1 MPSIKSR
8 LTKFL
13 TKITIFLKNKF
24 FLIYSYFSNK
34 SITKNQNTKHTQQT
48 QNTKHTQQTQ
58 NTKHT
63 QNTKQTQQ
71 TQQKTTIPNSDPNPE
86 PIIPI
91 LVLDRDIFTDQRIKS
106 SGEGEIWTTQK
117 YSYRKKYLIKIYYE
131 VTPARIKK
139 LEVMVAYKPKNFH
152 GSQQAWAWPEYLLA
166 DETGKIIGFVMEFI
180 EDSKLLINIY
190 NPQLRNKI
198 NSQFHWSVDW
208 LFLHHTAKNIATIIQ
223 SLHSQDYVIGDMKP
237 QNILVNRY
245 ASASIIDTDSFQ
257 VHHPQTK
264 EIYHCLVG
272 SEEFTPPELLEKEL
286 AKIVQTP
293 THDNFRLALIIY
305 HLLFGE
311 HPFKGKWIGT
321 EEPPKIDEL
330 IRLGFWCYAPHSKMQ
345 PGKITIPL
353 EIVHPKIQKCFQE
366 CFNDGFYHP
375 EKRPTPQNWV
385 DALESAIN
393 DLVQCKRVD
402 THWYSKTYGKCY
414 WCEREKELKV
424 DIFSDSKTY
433 HSLEKLLQNK
443 KWKEAD
449 LETKYIML
457 KFAGRIDQGWLDK
470 SSLENFPTK
479 VILQIDQRWRQYS
492 DERFGFA
499 TQKRI
504 YLETGN
510 KLEQINWET
519 YNHFGEKVGWREGGM
534 WKNYFDLEFSLNSP
548 EGHLPFCCAGF
559 NVCVIAHLALLKDL

>member
-8 LTKFL
+8 LTNFL
-13 TKITIFLKNKF
+13 TKISIFFNNIF
-24 FLIYSYFSNK
+24 FLNSSYFSNK
-34 SITKNQNTKHTQQT
+34 STTKNQNTKQSQQ
-48 QNTKHTQQTQ
+48 
-58 NTKHT
+58 T

-91 LVLDRDIFTDQRIKS
+91 LVLDRDIFKDQRIKS
-106 SGEGEIWTTQK
+106 NSEGEIWITQK
-117 YSYRKKYLIKIYYE
+117 YRYRRKYLIKIYHE

-190 NPQLRNKI
+190 NPQLRKQI
-198 NSQFHWSVDW
+198 KSQFHGSVDW
-208 LFLHHTAKNIATIIQ
+208 LFIHHTAKNIATIIQ

-245 ASASIIDTDSFQ
+245 ASASIINTDSFQ
-257 VHHPQTK
+257 VRHPQTK

-272 SEEFTPPELLEKEL
+272 SEGFTPPELLKKEL

-321 EEPPKIDEL
+321 EDPPEIDKL
-330 IRLGFWCYAPHSKMQ
+330 IELGFWCYAPNSKIL
-345 PGKITIPL
+345 PGRRTIPL
-353 EIVHPKIQKCFQE
+353 EIVHPKIQKCFLE
-366 CFNDGFYHP
+366 CFNDGHYHP

-414 WCEREKELKV
+414 WCEREEKLEV
-424 DIFSDSKTY
+424 DIFSDSKT
-433 HSLEKLLQNK
+433 
-443 KWKEAD
+443 
-449 LETKYIML
+449 
-457 KFAGRIDQGWLDK
+457 
-470 SSLENFPTK
+470 
-479 VILQIDQRWRQYS
+479 
-492 DERFGFA
+492 
-499 TQKRI
+499 
-504 YLETGN
+504 
-510 KLEQINWET
+510 
-519 YNHFGEKVGWREGGM
+519 
-534 WKNYFDLEFSLNSP
+534 
-548 EGHLPFCCAGF
+548 
-559 NVCVIAHLALLKDL
+559 